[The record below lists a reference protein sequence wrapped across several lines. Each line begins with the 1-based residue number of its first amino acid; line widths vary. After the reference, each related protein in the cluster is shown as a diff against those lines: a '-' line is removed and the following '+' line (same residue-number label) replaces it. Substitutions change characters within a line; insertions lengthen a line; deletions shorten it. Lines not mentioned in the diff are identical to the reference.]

1 MPLSPVVAVAPAVRR
16 RRRVRERRS
25 SVHNLPLAVRG
36 RGVFWTLDG
45 TRTGDA
51 S

>member
-1 MPLSPVVAVAPAVRR
+1 MTLSPVAAVAPSVRR

-25 SVHNLPLAVRG
+25 SVHNMPLAVRG